1 MSILGIESINPHL
14 RVALRSELPKG
25 TAIAPRVIFDYEL
38 IFIERGEFIFGYG
51 GRSYRVSEGSFLL
64 ISPGVTHSFDCSL
77 SDISQPHIHFDM
89 TYSQASRERFI
100 CYKDLPDLTAKEREL
115 ISEDI
120 LPNGREPFVI
130 FESTDAP
137 KELLF
142 SAIDAHSRGD
152 ELLAKGL
159 LTALIHHV
167 LKDNFPNTVTGES
180 RSFGIEDQIR
190 TLIDSGNAVSLSL
203 CELEKRFSYSRF
215 HLERLFRE
223 KFGIGIIAYR
233 NEARLTAAKELLRT
247 KSVTE
252 VAYTLGY
259 SSIYSFSR
267 AYKNKFG
274 ISPSEVSQQQ
284 PK

>member
-51 GRSYRVSEGSFLL
+51 GRSYRASEGSFLL

-100 CYKDLPDLTAKEREL
+100 CYKDLPDLSAKEREL

-120 LPNGREPFVI
+120 LPNGREPFVL

-137 KELLF
+137 
-142 SAIDAHSRGD
+142 
-152 ELLAKGL
+152 
-159 LTALIHHV
+159 
-167 LKDNFPNTVTGES
+167 
-180 RSFGIEDQIR
+180 
-190 TLIDSGNAVSLSL
+190 
-203 CELEKRFSYSRF
+203 
-215 HLERLFRE
+215 
-223 KFGIGIIAYR
+223 
-233 NEARLTAAKELLRT
+233 KELLRT

-274 ISPSEVSQQQ
+274 YSPREA
-284 PK
+284 KK